1 LSRKSAFGAM
11 HTQYTYVS
19 PASRVMSFIGP
30 EYGSY
35 SLHIRMHHLFVS
47 FAYFNSKYYKNSHT
61 IIRIGNPGRV
71 WQPARSELK
80 YNGCLARFKFKKS
93 APNSHYSTIC
103 SGLPHPTRSHSRI
116 VCRGR
121 EGPKGSR
128 FTLRPAFQ
136 AKA

>member
-1 LSRKSAFGAM
+1 MPSVPCIHNTHMYHLRAGLCLLSVPNMDLIR
-11 HTQYTYVS
+11 
-19 PASRVMSFIGP
+19 FIFTCTIC
-30 EYGSY
+30 SY
-35 SLHIRMHHLFVS
+35 HSHILTL
-47 FAYFNSKYYKNSHT
+47 KYYKNSHT